1 MNTVTGDKAV
11 ITSFSDFIRGASSQ
25 EKHRVF
31 SQIVANANHEQQQML
46 AKAKQLNEQAQDAC

>member
-25 EKHRVF
+25 EKHRVL

-46 AKAKQLNEQAQDAC
+46 AKAKLLNEQAQDAR